1 MRNGQHRAPTFDVV
15 GALANILELIMMF
28 LKAVASVIPIII
40 SMFMA
45 IGGSLIIEECQDK
58 GKPAS
63 PLGYVLIA
71 VGMIGVVV
79 TPALAILW
87 LRH

>member
-1 MRNGQHRAPTFDVV
+1 
-15 GALANILELIMMF
+15 MMF
-28 LKAVASVIPIII
+28 LKVVVSVMPIII
-40 SMFMA
+40 SVFTV
-45 IGGSLIIEECQDK
+45 IGGALIIEECQDK

-63 PLGYVLIA
+63 PLGYALIT

-87 LRH
+87 LRHW

>member
-1 MRNGQHRAPTFDVV
+1 
-15 GALANILELIMMF
+15 MMF
-28 LKAVASVIPIII
+28 LKVVVSVMPIII
-40 SMFMA
+40 SVFMA
-45 IGGSLIIEECQDK
+45 IGGALIIEECQEK

-63 PLGYVLIA
+63 PLGYALIT

-87 LRH
+87 LRHW